1 MYTRNEKVTPVYIE
15 DEMKSSY
22 LDYAMSVIVG
32 RALPDVRDGLKPVH
46 RRILYAM
53 QGLGLSSNKPYK
65 KSARVVGEVLGKY
78 HPHGDVAVYDALVR
92 MAQDFCLRYPLIDG
106 QGNFGSVDGDAPAAM
121 RYTEVR
127 LSPLSEELLADI
139 DRETINFMPN
149 FDDTLKEPT
158 ILPSRIPNLLINGS
172 SGIAVGMATNIPPHN
187 LGEIV
192 EALVKLIDLPEVTVE
207 KLIEI
212 VPGPDFPTAA
222 LIFGREGIKEAYTN
236 GKGII
241 KLRARTS
248 IEKVKKR
255 DRERII
261 ITEIPYQIN
270 KSNLLETMASLVREK
285 KIEGISDIRDESDKD
300 GMRIVVELRRGEE
313 PTIILNQLYKHTQL
327 QTTVGVIM
335 LALVDGRPRVL
346 NLKQCLQ
353 LYLEHRKQVVRRRT
367 EYDLKR
373 AEIRAHILE
382 GLKIALS
389 RLDAVIKTIR
399 ESREV
404 DQARGNLMKR
414 FKLTQEQAQAILDMR
429 LQRLTGLERKKINE
443 EYLDLIK
450 RIVKLQSILASEQ
463 QILNIIKDELLKVKE
478 KYADRRRTEILDETT
493 DFSVEDL
500 IAEEDMV
507 ITISHAN
514 YIKRLPVST
523 YRQQQQGGKGV
534 TGAGTKEEDFIEHL
548 FIASTHQYILFFTNS
563 GRVYWL
569 KVYEVPQAGRLSK
582 GKAIINLLR
591 LSPEEKITAF
601 VPVREFDASHF
612 IVMVTER
619 GIVKRTA
626 LAAYSHPRADGI
638 IGLTLDK
645 GDRLIEAKLTRGS
658 EELVLATEQG
668 KAIRF
673 KEAEVRAVGRT
684 ARGVKGLKLEKKD
697 RVVGM
702 QVIDT
707 AKQCPKG
714 KEATLLSVT
723 ANGYGKRSLFSEYR
737 TQSRGGKGVVNI
749 KTTERNGSVV
759 GIERVVDRD
768 ELMLIS
774 SQGRVIRIPIA
785 PIRVLSRNTQGVR
798 LIRLDKK
805 DEVVGVARVVKEE

>member
-1 MYTRNEKVTPVYIE
+1 
-15 DEMKSSY
+15 
-22 LDYAMSVIVG
+22 A
-32 RALPDVRDGLKPVH
+32 
-46 RRILYAM
+46 
-53 QGLGLSSNKPYK
+53 
-65 KSARVVGEVLGKY
+65 
-78 HPHGDVAVYDALVR
+78 R

-121 RYTEVR
+121 RYTEAR

-139 DRETINFMPN
+139 DRETIDFMPN

-192 EALVKLIDLPEVTVE
+192 DGLVKLIEEPEVTIE

-222 LIFGREGIKEAYTN
+222 LIFGRDGIKEAYAT
-236 GKGII
+236 GKGLI

-248 IEKVKKR
+248 IEKLKG
-255 DRERII
+255 DRERIL

-270 KSNLLETMASLVREK
+270 KTNLLETMASLVRGK

-313 PTIILNQLYKHTQL
+313 PRIILNQLYKHTQL
-327 QTTVGVIM
+327 QATIGVIM

-353 LYLEHRKQVVRRRT
+353 LYLEHRREVVRRRT
-367 EYDLKR
+367 QYDLKK
-373 AEIRAHILE
+373 AELRAHILE
-382 GLKIALS
+382 GLKVALS
-389 RLDAVIKTIR
+389 KLDAVIKTIR

-404 DQARGNLMKR
+404 DQARENLMKR
-414 FKLTQEQAQAILDMR
+414 FKLTKEQAQAILDMR
-429 LQRLTGLERKKINE
+429 LQRLTGLERRKINE
-443 EYLDLIK
+443 EYLELIK
-450 RIVKLQSILASEQ
+450 KIVKLQSILASER
-463 QILNIIKDELLKVKE
+463 QILSIIKDELLKVKE
-478 KYADRRRTEILDETT
+478 KFADERRTEILDTCI

-523 YRQQQQGGKGV
+523 YRQQQRGGKGV
-534 TGAGTKEEDFIEHL
+534 TGAATKEEDFIEHL
-548 FIASTHQYILFFTNS
+548 FIASTHQYILFFTDS
-563 GRVYWL
+563 GRVHWL
-569 KVYEVPQAGRLSK
+569 KVYDIPQAGRLSK
-582 GKAIINLLR
+582 GKAIINLLS
-591 LSPEEKITAF
+591 LAPSEKITAF
-601 VPVREFDASHF
+601 VPVREFDIEHF

-619 GIVKRTA
+619 GIIKRTR
-626 LAAYSHPRADGI
+626 LSAYSHPRAAGI

-645 GDRLIEAKLTRGS
+645 GDRLIEVKLTGGS

-668 KAIRF
+668 KAVRF
-673 KEAEVRAVGRT
+673 KETRVREVGRT
-684 ARGVKGLKLEKKD
+684 ARGVKGIKLEKKD

-702 QVIDT
+702 QIVDE
-707 AKQCPKG
+707 
-714 KEATLLSVT
+714 EATLLSVT
-723 ANGYGKRSLFSEYR
+723 ANGYGKRSPFSEYR
-737 TQSRGGKGVVNI
+737 ATSRGGKGVINI
-749 KTTERNGSVV
+749 KTSERNGLLV
-759 GIERVVDRD
+759 GIERVLDRD

-774 SQGRVIRIPIA
+774 SQGMVIRIPIA

-798 LIRLDKK
+798 LIRLDEK

>member
-1 MYTRNEKVTPVYIE
+1 MYARNEKVTPIYIE

-53 QGLGLSSNKPYK
+53 QDLALGSNKAYK

-78 HPHGDVAVYDALVR
+78 HPHGDVAVYDALAR

-121 RYTEVR
+121 RYTEAR

-139 DRETINFMPN
+139 DRETIDFMPN

-192 EALVKLIDLPEVTVE
+192 DGLVKLIEEPEVTIE

-222 LIFGREGIKEAYTN
+222 LIFGRDGIKEAYAT
-236 GKGII
+236 GKGLI

-248 IEKVKKR
+248 IEKLKG
-255 DRERII
+255 DRERIL

-270 KSNLLETMASLVREK
+270 KTNLLETMASLVRGK

-313 PTIILNQLYKHTQL
+313 PRIILNQLYKHTQL
-327 QTTVGVIM
+327 QATIGVIM

-353 LYLEHRKQVVRRRT
+353 LYLEHRREVVRRRT
-367 EYDLKR
+367 QYDLKK
-373 AEIRAHILE
+373 AELRAHILE
-382 GLKIALS
+382 GLKVALS
-389 RLDAVIKTIR
+389 KLDAVIKTIR

-404 DQARGNLMKR
+404 DQARENLMKR
-414 FKLTQEQAQAILDMR
+414 FKLTKEQAQAILDMR
-429 LQRLTGLERKKINE
+429 LQRLTGLERRKINE
-443 EYLDLIK
+443 EYLELIK
-450 RIVKLQSILASEQ
+450 KIVKLQSILASER
-463 QILNIIKDELLKVKE
+463 QILSIIKDELLKVKE
-478 KYADRRRTEILDETT
+478 KFADERRTEILDTCI

-523 YRQQQQGGKGV
+523 YRQQQRGGKGV
-534 TGAGTKEEDFIEHL
+534 TGAATKEEDFIEHL
-548 FIASTHQYILFFTNS
+548 FIASTHQYILFFTDS
-563 GRVYWL
+563 GRVHWL
-569 KVYEVPQAGRLSK
+569 KVYDMPQAGRLSK
-582 GKAIINLLR
+582 GKAIINLLS
-591 LSPEEKITAF
+591 LAPSEKITAF
-601 VPVREFDASHF
+601 VPVREFDIEHF

-619 GIVKRTA
+619 GIIKRTR
-626 LAAYSHPRADGI
+626 LSAYSHPRAAGI

-645 GDRLIEAKLTRGS
+645 GDRLIEVKLTGGS

-668 KAIRF
+668 KAVRF
-673 KEAEVRAVGRT
+673 KETRVREVGRT
-684 ARGVKGLKLEKKD
+684 ARGVKGIKLEKKD

-702 QVIDT
+702 QIVDE
-707 AKQCPKG
+707 
-714 KEATLLSVT
+714 EATLLSVT
-723 ANGYGKRSLFSEYR
+723 ANGYGKRSPFSEYR
-737 TQSRGGKGVVNI
+737 ATSRGGKGVINI
-749 KTTERNGSVV
+749 KTSERNGLLV
-759 GIERVVDRD
+759 GIERVLDRD

-774 SQGRVIRIPIA
+774 SQGMVIRIPIA

-798 LIRLDKK
+798 LIRLDEK

>member
-1 MYTRNEKVTPVYIE
+1 MYARNEKVTPIYIE

-53 QGLGLSSNKPYK
+53 QDLALGSNKAYK

-78 HPHGDVAVYDALVR
+78 HPHGDVAVYDALAR

-121 RYTEVR
+121 RYTEAR

-139 DRETINFMPN
+139 DRETIDFMPN

-192 EALVKLIDLPEVTVE
+192 DGLVKLIEEPEVTIE

-222 LIFGREGIKEAYTN
+222 LIFGRDGIKEAYAT
-236 GKGII
+236 GKGLI

-248 IEKVKKR
+248 IEKLKG
-255 DRERII
+255 DRERIL

-270 KSNLLETMASLVREK
+270 KTNLLETMASLVRGK

-313 PTIILNQLYKHTQL
+313 PRIILNQLYKHTQL
-327 QTTVGVIM
+327 QATIGVIM

-353 LYLEHRKQVVRRRT
+353 LYLEHRREVVRRRT
-367 EYDLKR
+367 QYDLKK
-373 AEIRAHILE
+373 AELRAHILE
-382 GLKIALS
+382 GLKVALS
-389 RLDAVIKTIR
+389 KLDAVIKTIR

-404 DQARGNLMKR
+404 DQARENLMKR
-414 FKLTQEQAQAILDMR
+414 FKLTKEQAQAILDMR
-429 LQRLTGLERKKINE
+429 LQRLTGLERRKINE
-443 EYLDLIK
+443 EYLELIK
-450 RIVKLQSILASEQ
+450 KIVKLQSILASER
-463 QILNIIKDELLKVKE
+463 QILSIIKDELLKVKE
-478 KYADRRRTEILDETT
+478 KFADERRTEILDTCI

-523 YRQQQQGGKGV
+523 YRQQQRGGKGV
-534 TGAGTKEEDFIEHL
+534 TGAATKEEDFIEHL
-548 FIASTHQYILFFTNS
+548 FIASTHQYILFFTDS
-563 GRVYWL
+563 GRVHWL
-569 KVYEVPQAGRLSK
+569 KVYDIPQAGRLSK
-582 GKAIINLLR
+582 GKAIINLLS
-591 LSPEEKITAF
+591 LAPSEKITAF
-601 VPVREFDASHF
+601 VPVREFDIEHF

-619 GIVKRTA
+619 GIIKRTR
-626 LAAYSHPRADGI
+626 LSAYSHPRAAGI

-645 GDRLIEAKLTRGS
+645 GDRLIEVKLTGGS

-668 KAIRF
+668 KAVRF
-673 KEAEVRAVGRT
+673 KETRVREVGRT
-684 ARGVKGLKLEKKD
+684 ARGVKGIKLEKKD

-702 QVIDT
+702 QIVDE
-707 AKQCPKG
+707 
-714 KEATLLSVT
+714 EATLLSVT
-723 ANGYGKRSLFSEYR
+723 ANGYGKRSPFSEYR
-737 TQSRGGKGVVNI
+737 ATSRGGKGVINI
-749 KTTERNGSVV
+749 KTSERNGLLV
-759 GIERVVDRD
+759 GIERVLDRD

-774 SQGRVIRIPIA
+774 SQGMVIRIPIA

-798 LIRLDKK
+798 LIRLDEK

>member
-32 RALPDVRDGLKPVH
+32 IARPDVRDGLKPVH

-53 QGLGLSSNKPYK
+53 QDLALGSNKPHK

-78 HPHGDVAVYDALVR
+78 HPHGDVAVYDALAR

-106 QGNFGSVDGDAPAAM
+106 QGNFGSIDGDAPAAM
-121 RYTEVR
+121 RYTETR

-139 DRETINFMPN
+139 DRETIGFMSN

-158 ILPSRIPNLLINGS
+158 VLPSRIPNLLINGS

-192 EALVKLIDLPEVTVE
+192 DGLVKLIEDPEVTIE

-222 LIFGREGIKEAYTN
+222 VIFGREGIKEAYTN
-236 GKGII
+236 GRGLI

-248 IEKVKKR
+248 IEKVKKG
-255 DRERII
+255 DRERIL

-270 KSNLLETMASLVREK
+270 KTNLLETMASLVRGK
-285 KIEGISDIRDESDKD
+285 KIEGISNIRDESDKD

-313 PTIILNQLYKHTQL
+313 PRIILNQLYKHTQL

-353 LYLEHRKQVVRRRT
+353 LYLEHRREVVRRRT
-367 EYDLKR
+367 QYDLKR
-373 AEIRAHILE
+373 AELRAHILE

-389 RLDAVIKTIR
+389 KLDAVIKTIR

-404 DQARGNLMKR
+404 DQARQNLMER
-414 FKLTQEQAQAILDMR
+414 FKLTKEQAQAILDMR

-450 RIVKLQSILASEQ
+450 RIVKLQSILASDQ

-478 KYADRRRTEILDETT
+478 KFADPRRTEILGETT
-493 DFSVEDL
+493 EFSVEDL

-523 YRQQQQGGKGV
+523 YRQQHRGGKGV

-548 FIASTHQYILFFTNS
+548 FIASTHQYILFFTDS

-582 GKAIINLLR
+582 GKAIINLLK

-601 VPVREFDASHF
+601 VPVREFDTSHF

-619 GIVKRTA
+619 GVVKRTA
-626 LAAYSHPRADGI
+626 LSAYSHPRADGI
-638 IGLTLDK
+638 IGVTLDK
-645 GDRLIEAKLTRGS
+645 GDRLIEVKLTRGS

-673 KEAEVRAVGRT
+673 KETGVRAVGRT
-684 ARGVKGLKLEKKD
+684 ARGVKGINLEKKD

-702 QVIDT
+702 QVVDT
-707 AKQCPKG
+707 VKQCPKG

-723 ANGYGKRSLFSEYR
+723 ANGYGKRSHFSEYR
-737 TQSRGGKGVVNI
+737 TQSRGGKGVINI
-749 KTTERNGSVV
+749 KTSERNGLLVD
-759 GIERVVDRD
+759 IERVVDRD

-774 SQGRVIRIPIA
+774 SQGMVIRMPVA

-798 LIRLDKK
+798 LIKLDEK
-805 DEVVGVARVVKEE
+805 DKVVGVARVVKEE